1 MEIDLVW
8 FDSVI
13 AQTNNYR
20 LKHPQL
26 RIEFKGYNSVNDF
39 LRLFLKLQLLAGD
52 DEPELLCNFELAKM
66 SYCILKL
73 YQKYSHDNR
82 ISHIKCKKR

>member
-26 RIEFKGYNSVNDF
+26 RIEFKEYNSVNDF
-39 LRLFLKLQLLAGD
+39 LRLFLKLQL
-52 DEPELLCNFELAKM
+52 
-66 SYCILKL
+66 
-73 YQKYSHDNR
+73 
-82 ISHIKCKKR
+82 